1 MNKRY
6 AFLCF
11 VLIITLLPFGAAAA
25 PEINAKSS
33 ILIEASSGKVLY
45 ENNADE
51 KLPIASVTKVMT
63 MLLIM
68 EAIDN
73 GSLKYTDMVTCS
85 DYAASMGGSQVYL
98 EPGEQMSVDDMLK
111 AIAVASG
118 NDAAVAM
125 AEHISGSETDFVSA
139 MNKRAKE
146 LGMKNT
152 NFVNVNGLDTEGH
165 YSSARDVALASAEL
179 MGHSDIAKYLTIW
192 MDTLRGGEFGLANTN
207 KLIRYYEG
215 ANGIKTGST
224 SEALYCLSAAAKR
237 NDMQLIAV
245 VLGAPTTKDRFN
257 SASRL
262 LDYGFAGWA
271 VKTADKEEEIP
282 KRVEVVKGA
291 RQTVDIITKG
301 NFSALVE
308 KNKLNLVEK
317 QVTLPRTVDAPVKKG
332 QKIGCI
338 EYTLNGDTVGKV
350 DIVAT
355 DKVKKM
361 NPVIMFWELMGKTVS
376 FAF

>member
-1 MNKRY
+1 M
-6 AFLCF
+6 
-11 VLIITLLPFGAAAA
+11 
-25 PEINAKSS
+25 
-33 ILIEASSGKVLY
+33 
-45 ENNADE
+45 
-51 KLPIASVTKVMT
+51 
-63 MLLIM
+63 
-68 EAIDN
+68 
-73 GSLKYTDMVTCS
+73 
-85 DYAASMGGSQVYL
+85 
-98 EPGEQMSVDDMLK
+98 
-111 AIAVASG
+111 
-118 NDAAVAM
+118 
-125 AEHISGSETDFVSA
+125 
-139 MNKRAKE
+139 
-146 LGMKNT
+146 
-152 NFVNVNGLDTEGH
+152 
-165 YSSARDVALASAEL
+165 
-179 MGHSDIAKYLTIW
+179 
-192 MDTLRGGEFGLANTN
+192 
-207 KLIRYYEG
+207 
-215 ANGIKTGST
+215 
-224 SEALYCLSAAAKR
+224 
-237 NDMQLIAV
+237 
-245 VLGAPTTKDRFN
+245 
-257 SASRL
+257 